1 MNNILKEMLLIEE
14 ASVFK
19 LYQEMMNISSY
30 FIAPVFT
37 IALILE
43 YFGELNFGAVVKKLL
58 LVTVFMSAFYQIHTE
73 GVKVSLDTASYTLK
87 KVSPRNLFVKKW
99 YEPKVKTKE
108 KKEWSFIESIAVP
121 NLNDLLA
128 TAFFLLSKI
137 FIWLLKLI
145 YSSVYHLTYVFSGVT
160 SVLYFLGWTK
170 DSLKGTV
177 QASLWCFV
185 MPFVI
190 VAILALVGNSI
201 EEKVLSGEILFAK
214 IDTIIW
220 LFGITLLL
228 LMSPMIAYGLIRGD
242 GIHSFGSKMGSLV
255 VASGMKAMSLYP
267 MLAAGMTR
275 TSGGLGKLSSKALLE
290 PSIKELLQGANPDLK
305 KMQELNKK
313 GGLKNPLKPHRPL
326 EERLQELG
334 LTKDEAVRMARLPV
348 KPQKENKDA
357 QPKTNQQT
365 PSKKK
370 SSLGELKPL
379 TNTEPPEEAA
389 KLKKQN
395 FKFNQQYW
403 DNINPHK
410 AEAIKKKYGI
420 DGNTV
425 DPHKVHRPVKNEL
438 KPHPKQQRRSNKKD
452 INNELR

>member
-1 MNNILKEMLLIEE
+1 
-14 ASVFK
+14 
-19 LYQEMMNISSY
+19 
-30 FIAPVFT
+30 
-37 IALILE
+37 
-43 YFGELNFGAVVKKLL
+43 
-58 LVTVFMSAFYQIHTE
+58 
-73 GVKVSLDTASYTLK
+73 
-87 KVSPRNLFVKKW
+87 
-99 YEPKVKTKE
+99 
-108 KKEWSFIESIAVP
+108 
-121 NLNDLLA
+121 
-128 TAFFLLSKI
+128 
-137 FIWLLKLI
+137 
-145 YSSVYHLTYVFSGVT
+145 
-160 SVLYFLGWTK
+160 
-170 DSLKGTV
+170 
-177 QASLWCFV
+177 

-290 PSIKELLQGANPDLK
+290 PSIKELLQGENPDLK

-334 LTKDEAVRMARLPV
+334 LTKDEAMKMARLPF
-348 KPQKENKDA
+348 KPQTEKKE
-357 QPKTNQQT
+357 TRT
-365 PSKKK
+365 PSNQESMTKKK
-370 SSLGELKPL
+370 STLGELRPL
-379 TNTEPPEEAA
+379 SNAEAPQELP

-425 DPHKVHRPVKNEL
+425 DPHKVHRPVRNEQ
-438 KPHPKQQRRSNKKD
+438 KPHPKQKRRSNKKD
-452 INNELR
+452 SNNELR